1 MCRHYYTKF
10 FAKFTQFDIRLR
22 VEITTASMKSKYVSS
37 LVRYFPVCRQ
47 WCRVS
52 LVWWVTGLSFRS
64 YKGSVHL
71 DDWGNFQS
79 SFRARGFK
87 CTFGPVPIKSG
98 WRVTIYIWV
107 LYWSEL
113 VNIQYDKSEGC
124 TRCRNV
130 SGIVCVCVYL
140 YTYIYTYIYT
150 NYNLHIY
157 VHTYIH
163 TYMHAFIHTP
173 DTLQHHLKSA
183 MVRNYF
189 SIYPPT

>member
-1 MCRHYYTKF
+1 
-10 FAKFTQFDIRLR
+10 
-22 VEITTASMKSKYVSS
+22 MKSKYVSS

-130 SGIVCVCVYL
+130 SGIVCVCVFIYL
-140 YTYIYTYIYT
+140 YIYIYIYKLQFTYIRT
-150 NYNLHIY
+150 HI
-157 VHTYIH
+157 HTHIHACIH
-163 TYMHAFIHTP
+163 TYPRHV
-173 DTLQHHLKSA
+173 SA
-183 MVRNYF
+183 PFEIGYGEKLFQCISPYIAIPWTVHNIRDPNYVQF
-189 SIYPPT
+189 DNNEDYWVWF